1 MSIHYAPAH
10 YQMADN
16 ALKDKVILV
25 TGAGSGIGKSA
36 ALHYAK
42 YGATVILVGRTAKKL
57 DGVYDEIISKG
68 CATPIRTC
76 MDFNALT
83 EQHCKQLADQI
94 HTQFGHLDGLLHNAS
109 ILGERSPIEHSTYTV
124 FEQVMRV
131 NVNAAF
137 MLTQYLLPLL
147 KASENASVI
156 FTSSSVGRKGRAYWG
171 SYSIS
176 KFATEGLM
184 QILADELENTSN
196 IRVNSLNPGAT
207 RTPMRANAYP
217 AEDPNTVSKAEDI
230 MSCYLYLMDSAS
242 IGKTGLAFNAQR

>member
-1 MSIHYAPAH
+1 MSVHYAPEN
-10 YQMADN
+10 YQMAEN
-16 ALKDKVILV
+16 ALNDKVILV

-42 YGATVILVGRTAKKL
+42 YGASVVLVGRTQEKL
-57 DGVYDEIISKG
+57 KSAYDDIAREGYK
-68 CATPIRTC
+68 TPFIAC
-76 MDFNALT
+76 LDFTALT
-83 EQHCKQLADQI
+83 EQDCTQLVDQL
-94 HTQFGHLDGLLHNAS
+94 HTEYGRLDGLLHNAS
-109 ILGERSPIEHSTYTV
+109 ILGERSPIEHSTCTV

-184 QILADELENTSN
+184 QILADELESTSTV
-196 IRVNSLNPGAT
+196 RVNSLNPGAT

-217 AEDPNTVSKAEDI
+217 AEDPNTVKAPDDI
-230 MSCYLYLMDSAS
+230 MACYLYLMDEAS
-242 IGKTGLAFNAQR
+242 TGKNGLAFNAQP